1 VNRQRAGADAGA
13 SFRFVRSIPGVDR
26 ERDGSFGSVV
36 RVASFAS
43 VVRASSPI
51 PSVDPS

>member
-36 RVASFAS
+36 RASFAS